1 MKQKAGVKKRRG
13 VIIAAIGTFLGAV
26 IIALPSFGIELPLE
40 KWIFFLFS
48 FSVTPYPLWLL
59 PSAFLLFVWS
69 IILIV
74 NRRRPVVL
82 TFQLVYSFLIAYTLH
97 SLAHLLQESPWPI
110 FRSALLE
117 ASDGVRSAS
126 FKLVVLFIG
135 EMILL
140 IIIML
145 INDAVKHRR
154 RSVEE
159 PEVEELE
166 ESATITLTA
175 KETPPRA
182 DFPNLD
188 ELPLYV
194 DRTPPP
200 PPSKRTKSVEPPVEE
215 IRGENTV
222 SLAMFRR
229 LSEEVKKRE
238 EAHQAP
244 PPAEV
249 ERMNP
254 IDEKKGAKELPGLM
268 LAAVKRMEEQKQ
280 EGVEEKPRSFF
291 ARHTTLKVEEKV
303 DHVRQKPPVIPPV
316 LEPTPQPVTP
326 PPPPVEEPEVVS
338 RVSVKIPPSPPPA
351 VVEEV
356 SEDDPLESSRGVGG
370 LSALI
375 TKPKIGYQFPS
386 ESILKTYEKIGDVID
401 EHTRHQ
407 GELLVDTLLQFNI
420 QVEVT
425 RIVRGPTVTMF
436 EVLPAPGIRVGSI
449 VSLSDNIALALAA
462 TQLRIVAPIPGKS
475 AVGIEIPNK
484 KRDII
489 GFKEMLSGVTDSM
502 HIPMVLGR
510 TILDE
515 KRVIDMSSSPHLL
528 VAGSTGS
535 GKSVCINSL
544 ICTTLFRRTPKEV
557 RMILVDPKI
566 VELNIYNGIPHL
578 LTPVITDAK
587 RTLKA
592 FDFCLF
598 EMERRYNLLRALN
611 VRNITGYNEKIVA
624 NRLAREKLPYI
635 MVVIDEFADLM
646 HTVGKELETKVARLA
661 AMSRAVGIHMVLA
674 TQRPSADVITGVI
687 KANIPSRISF
697 AVTSAIDSR
706 IILDE
711 MGAEKLLGR
720 GDMLLQTTTSPATE
734 RIQGAFLSDAEVEE
748 IVAFATS
755 QGEPEFIDE
764 SFFEDDPPPI
774 TESSE
779 SFSEAV
785 TDEELMEQA
794 LQIVVE
800 RKGASAS
807 YLQRRLKIGYN
818 RAARLVEQME
828 EDGYV
833 GPANGSKP
841 RELLRIP

>member
-1 MKQKAGVKKRRG
+1 
-13 VIIAAIGTFLGAV
+13 
-26 IIALPSFGIELPLE
+26 
-40 KWIFFLFS
+40 
-48 FSVTPYPLWLL
+48 
-59 PSAFLLFVWS
+59 
-69 IILIV
+69 
-74 NRRRPVVL
+74 
-82 TFQLVYSFLIAYTLH
+82 
-97 SLAHLLQESPWPI
+97 
-110 FRSALLE
+110 
-117 ASDGVRSAS
+117 
-126 FKLVVLFIG
+126 
-135 EMILL
+135 
-140 IIIML
+140 
-145 INDAVKHRR
+145 
-154 RSVEE
+154 
-159 PEVEELE
+159 
-166 ESATITLTA
+166 
-175 KETPPRA
+175 
-182 DFPNLD
+182 
-188 ELPLYV
+188 
-194 DRTPPP
+194 
-200 PPSKRTKSVEPPVEE
+200 
-215 IRGENTV
+215 
-222 SLAMFRR
+222 
-229 LSEEVKKRE
+229 
-238 EAHQAP
+238 
-244 PPAEV
+244 
-249 ERMNP
+249 
-254 IDEKKGAKELPGLM
+254 M
-268 LAAVKRMEEQKQ
+268 LAAVKRMEERK
-280 EGVEEKPRSFF
+280 EEKVVEEKPRSFF
-291 ARHTTLKVEEKV
+291 ARHSEPSTLEIEEKV
-303 DHVRQKPPVIPPV
+303 PS
-316 LEPTPQPVTP
+316 P
-326 PPPPVEEPEVVS
+326 PPPPQMPQPEEPAFAAPPVVEHS
-338 RVSVKIPPSPPPA
+338 ENRVSVKIPPQ
-351 VVEEV
+351 VEQPELFD
-356 SEDDPLESSRGVGG
+356 EDDPLESSRGIGG
-370 LSALI
+370 LDASALI
-375 TKPKIGYQFPS
+375 SKPKIGYRFPS
-386 ESILKTYEKIGDVID
+386 ESILRTYEKIGDVID
-401 EHTRHQ
+401 EHTLRQ
-407 GELLVDTLLQFNI
+407 GQLLVETLLQFNI
-420 QVEVT
+420 QVDVT
-425 RIVRGPTVTMF
+425 KIVRGPTVTMF

-489 GFKEMLSGVTDSM
+489 GFKEMLGSVTEKM
-502 HIPMVLGR
+502 KIPMILGR

-515 KRVIDMSSSPHLL
+515 KRVIDLSLSPHLL
-528 VAGSTGS
+528 IAGSTGS

-544 ICTTLFRRTPKEV
+544 ICTILYRRTPKEV

-578 LTPVITDAK
+578 LTPVISDAK

-611 VRNITGYNEKIVA
+611 VRNIVGYNEKIAA
-624 NRLAREKLPYI
+624 NNLAREKLPYI

-697 AVTSAIDSR
+697 AVTSLIDSR

-720 GDMLLQTTTSPATE
+720 GDMLLQTSDSPTME

-748 IVAFATS
+748 IVTFATG

-774 TESSE
+774 TESSVGL
-779 SFSEAV
+779 SDAI

-807 YLQRRLKIGYN
+807 FLQRRLKIGYN

-828 EDGYV
+828 EEGWV

>member
-1 MKQKAGVKKRRG
+1 MKQKAGVKRRRG

-26 IIALPSFGIELPLE
+26 ILALPSFGIELPLGQ
-40 KWIFFLFS
+40 WIFFLFS
-48 FSVTPYPLWLL
+48 FSATQNPLWLL
-59 PSAFLLFVWS
+59 PSAFLLLGWS
-69 IILIV
+69 VALIV

-82 TFQLVYSFLIAYTLH
+82 TFQILYSFLIAYTLH

-110 FRSALLE
+110 FRSALLA
-117 ASDGVRSAS
+117 ASDGLRNAS

-135 EMILL
+135 EMVLL

-145 INDAVKHRR
+145 ISDAVKHRR
-154 RSVEE
+154 GSKEE
-159 PEVEELE
+159 IQQEEVE
-166 ESATITLTA
+166 ESATVTLNA
-175 KETPPRA
+175 KETPPVG

-188 ELPLYV
+188 DLPLYV

-200 PPSKRTKSVEPPVEE
+200 PQSKRVKNVEPAVEE

-229 LSEEVKKRE
+229 LSEDVKRRQG
-238 EAHQAP
+238 ATQAP
-244 PPAEV
+244 PPSEV
-249 ERMNP
+249 ERVNP

-268 LAAVKRMEEQKQ
+268 LAAVKRMEEQKM

-303 DHVRQKPPVIPPV
+303 DHVRQTSPVIPPV
-316 LEPTPQPVTP
+316 IEPTPQPVSP
-326 PPPPVEEPEVVS
+326 PRVEEPEVVR

-356 SEDDPLESSRGVGG
+356 SEDDPLESTRGVGG

-375 TKPKIGYQFPS
+375 SKPKIGYQFPS
-386 ESILKTYEKIGDVID
+386 ETILKTYEKIGDVID
-401 EHTRHQ
+401 QHTLHQ
-407 GELLVDTLLQFNI
+407 GELLVETLLQFNI

-436 EVLPAPGIRVGSI
+436 ELLPAPGIRVGSI

-592 FDFCLF
+592 FDFCLY

-755 QGEPEFIDE
+755 QGEAEFIDE

>member
-1 MKQKAGVKKRRG
+1 MRKKAGEKKTRG
-13 VIIAAIGTFLGAV
+13 AIIAAIAAFIWAGILV
-26 IIALPSFGIELPLE
+26 LPSVGVELPFKETIL
-40 KWIFFLFS
+40 FLFS
-48 FSVTPYPLWLL
+48 FSTNDNPLWLL
-59 PSAFLLFVWS
+59 PAAAFFLIAS
-69 IILIV
+69 IMLIV
-74 NRRRPVVL
+74 NRKRPIVL
-82 TFQLVYSFLIAYTLH
+82 TFQLFYSALITYTLH
-97 SLAHLLQESPWPI
+97 SLSHILQESPWPV
-110 FRSALLE
+110 FRTYLIKRSE
-117 ASDGVRSAS
+117 GVRSAS
-126 FKLVVLFIG
+126 FTLLLLFIG
-135 EMILL
+135 EILLL
-140 IIIML
+140 IIIVL
-145 INDAVKHRR
+145 ISDAVRHRR
-154 RSVEE
+154 RPRIEEERVEE
-159 PEVEELE
+159 PEETETV
-166 ESATITLTA
+166 TFMPKPTA
-175 KETPPRA
+175 E
-182 DFPNLD
+182 FPNVND
-188 ELPLYV
+188 LPEYV

-200 PPSKRTKSVEPPVEE
+200 PPRPKEEKAPSVEE
-215 IRGENTV
+215 ISGENTV

-238 EAHQAP
+238 EQQYKQP
-244 PPAEV
+244 SLSPVKEKSSS
-249 ERMNP
+249 R

-268 LAAVKRMEEQKQ
+268 LAAVKRMEERK
-280 EGVEEKPRSFF
+280 EEKAVEEKPRSFF
-291 ARHTTLKVEEKV
+291 ARHSEPSGLKIEEKV
-303 DHVRQKPPVIPPV
+303 PS
-316 LEPTPQPVTP
+316 P
-326 PPPPVEEPEVVS
+326 PPQESRPVEESAFEAPPIVEHS
-338 RVSVKIPPSPPPA
+338 ANRVSVKIPPQ
-351 VVEEV
+351 VEQQELFD
-356 SEDDPLESSRGVGG
+356 EDDPLESSRGVGG
-370 LSALI
+370 LAASALI
-375 TKPKIGYQFPS
+375 SKPGIGYRFPS
-386 ESILKTYEKIGDVID
+386 ESILRTYEKIGDVID
-401 EHTRHQ
+401 EHTLHQ
-407 GELLVDTLLQFNI
+407 GQLLVETLLQFNI

-425 RIVRGPTVTMF
+425 KIVRGPTVTMF
-436 EVLPAPGIRVGSI
+436 EVLPAPGIRVGAI

-489 GFKEMLSGVTDSM
+489 GFKEMLSDVTEKM
-502 HIPMVLGR
+502 KIPMILGR

-515 KRVIDMSSSPHLL
+515 KRVIDVSSSPHLL
-528 VAGSTGS
+528 IAGSTGS

-544 ICTTLFRRTPKEV
+544 ICTILYRRTPKEV

-578 LTPVITDAK
+578 LTPVISDAK

-611 VRNITGYNEKIVA
+611 VRNIVGYNEKIA
-624 NRLAREKLPYI
+624 TNNLAREKLPYI

-661 AMSRAVGIHMVLA
+661 AMSRAVGIHMILA

-697 AVTSAIDSR
+697 AVTSSIDSR

-720 GDMLLQTTTSPATE
+720 GDMLLQTSDSPTME

-748 IVAFATS
+748 IVSFATG
-755 QGEPEFIDE
+755 QGEPDFIDE

-774 TESSE
+774 TESSVG
-779 SFSEAV
+779 SSDAI

-807 YLQRRLKIGYN
+807 FLQRRLKIGYN

-828 EDGYV
+828 EEGWV

>member
-1 MKQKAGVKKRRG
+1 MKKKAGVKKTRG
-13 VIIAAIGTFLGAV
+13 AIIAALAAFIWAGILV
-26 IIALPSFGIELPLE
+26 LPSFGIELPFME
-40 KWIFFLFS
+40 MIFFLFS
-48 FSVTPYPLWLL
+48 FSTGDNPLWLL
-59 PSAFLLFVWS
+59 PSALFFLVAS

-74 NRRRPVVL
+74 NRKRPIVL
-82 TFQLVYSFLIAYTLH
+82 AFQLFYSALVAYTLH
-97 SLAHLLQESPWPI
+97 SLSHILQDSPWPI
-110 FRSALLE
+110 FRTHLLE
-117 ASDGVRSAS
+117 RTEGVRSAS
-126 FKLVVLFIG
+126 FTLVVLFIG
-135 EMILL
+135 EILLL
-140 IIIML
+140 IIIVL
-145 INDAVKHRR
+145 ISDAIRHRR
-154 RSVEE
+154 RPRLEEERVDE
-159 PEVEELE
+159 PE
-166 ESATITLTA
+166 
-175 KETPPRA
+175 ETETVTFVPKARA
-182 DFPNLD
+182 EFPNVD
-188 ELPLYV
+188 DLPEYV

-200 PPSKRTKSVEPPVEE
+200 PKPKREKAPAAEE
-215 IRGENTV
+215 ISGENTV

-238 EAHQAP
+238 EQQNKP
-244 PPAEV
+244 SIPSPAKGKSRSRV
-249 ERMNP
+249 
-254 IDEKKGAKELPGLM
+254 DEKQGAKELPGLM
-268 LAAVKRMEEQKQ
+268 LAAVKRMEERK
-280 EGVEEKPRSFF
+280 EEKVVEEKPRSFF
-291 ARHTTLKVEEKV
+291 ARHSEPSTLEIEEKV
-303 DHVRQKPPVIPPV
+303 PS
-316 LEPTPQPVTP
+316 P
-326 PPPPVEEPEVVS
+326 PPPPRMPQPEEPASAAPPVVEHS
-338 RVSVKIPPSPPPA
+338 ENRVSVKIPPQ
-351 VVEEV
+351 VEQPELFD
-356 SEDDPLESSRGVGG
+356 EDDPLESSRGIGG
-370 LSALI
+370 LDASALI
-375 TKPKIGYQFPS
+375 SKPKIGYRFPS
-386 ESILKTYEKIGDVID
+386 ESILRTYEKIGDVID
-401 EHTRHQ
+401 EHTLRQ
-407 GELLVDTLLQFNI
+407 GQLLVETLLQFNI
-420 QVEVT
+420 QVDVT
-425 RIVRGPTVTMF
+425 KIVRGPTVTMF

-489 GFKEMLSGVTDSM
+489 GFKEMLGSVTEKM
-502 HIPMVLGR
+502 KIPMILGR

-515 KRVIDMSSSPHLL
+515 KRVIDLSLSPHLL
-528 VAGSTGS
+528 IAGSTGS

-544 ICTTLFRRTPKEV
+544 ICTILYRRTPKEV

-578 LTPVITDAK
+578 LTPVISDAK

-611 VRNITGYNEKIVA
+611 VRNIVGYNEKIAA
-624 NRLAREKLPYI
+624 NNLAREKLPYI

-697 AVTSAIDSR
+697 AVTSLIDSR

-720 GDMLLQTTTSPATE
+720 GDMLLQTSDSPTME

-748 IVAFATS
+748 IVTFATG

-774 TESSE
+774 TESTVGLSD
-779 SFSEAV
+779 AI

-807 YLQRRLKIGYN
+807 FLQRRLKIGYN

-828 EDGYV
+828 EEGWV